1 MKWMLYSWVGLLALV
16 VVGCEQEV
24 ANQANN
30 APPGAVTVKLV
41 NWTEVGADYHAFSER
56 EFLGFALGTL
66 KDLPLPPHT
75 QSVLYIKGG
84 LDIVD
89 GNGTLILE
97 AHMNVPGVPGPIK
110 TGIAALS
117 SVKNGV
123 TARAFV
129 EKGVGDLRD
138 AFKGLLVL
146 VNADQDQLIRA
157 LDSAEPDEQ
166 VLACTLLGNRKV
178 LTAVPA
184 IGNLLDDPREQVIE
198 AAAEALAQIGDEK
211 AVPFLINGMR
221 RRNLRSEVRAIEAMG
236 RIGGREA
243 EAYLEMTAMGHE
255 VPEVRILSKSLLQ
268 KLSNRKM
275 REQRVR

>member
-1 MKWMLYSWVGLLALV
+1 MLYSWVGLLALV

-24 ANQANN
+24 SKQANN
-30 APPGAVTVKLV
+30 ASPRAVTVKLV
-41 NWTEVGADYHAFSER
+41 NWTEIGADYHAFSER
-56 EFLGFALGTL
+56 EFLGFAEGAL
-66 KDLPLPPHT
+66 KNLPLPPHT

-89 GNGTLILE
+89 GKGTLILE

-117 SVKNGV
+117 SVKNEA

-138 AFKGLLVL
+138 AFKGLLML
-146 VNADQDQLIRA
+146 VNADPDRLIRA

-166 VLACTLLGNRKV
+166 VLACTLLGKRKV

-184 IGNLLDDPREQVIE
+184 IGKLLDDPREQVVE

-236 RIGGREA
+236 RIGGQEA
-243 EAYLEMTAMGHE
+243 EAYLEMTAIGHE

-268 KLSNRKM
+268 KLRNRRM